1 MVELI
6 AMNGDLQA
14 QGVVDVYSSLIWERR
29 FYESGYME
37 LHAPATDNNI
47 KLLKQKNVLLKE
59 GAEESAVIEYVRT
72 ATGESGEEIIVVG
85 YFLSRLLYGHV
96 VKGKYSFS
104 GSAEEAMRQ
113 LVAETV
119 MNPEKD
125 DYIPQVKLGE
135 VKGIGAQVNCTIEFI
150 DLEAALGR
158 IAQLSGVGFI
168 LRAEPNSGELVF
180 ECFEGKDKSIEQTEN
195 PRVIFSEE
203 YDTLLS
209 SAEYTADRTVE
220 VNAVTARYSG
230 EYGEVNVFY
239 NPYGKTG
246 REKREICVTG
256 DCVTVKTDE
265 GVMLDVAATRAKLY
279 GLARE
284 QIKTATVNFSAA
296 VSFTGNLQYKNS
308 YNLGDIV
315 TCEWHGMPLN
325 RRIIKIT
332 EYYDANGTEIIPD
345 MGEPFPVGE

>member
-6 AMNGDLQA
+6 ALDGDLRA
-14 QGVVDVYSSLIWERR
+14 QGVIDVYSSLIWERR

-47 KLLKQKNVLLKE
+47 KLLKQGNVLLKE
-59 GAEESAVIEYVRT
+59 GAEESAVIEFLRT
-72 ATGESGEEIIVVG
+72 ATGESGEEITAVG

-96 VKGKYSFS
+96 VKNKYSFN
-104 GSAEEAMRQ
+104 GTAEEAMRR
-113 LVAETV
+113 LVADTV
-119 MNPEKD
+119 MNPETD

-135 VKGIGAQVNCTIEFI
+135 IKGIGAKADCSIEFT

-158 IAQLSGVGFI
+158 IAKLSGVGFM
-168 LRAEPNSGELVF
+168 LRAEPNSGALIF

-203 YDTLLS
+203 YDTVLS
-209 SAEYTADRTVE
+209 SAEYTADRTEE

-246 REKREICVTG
+246 REKREICVFG
-256 DCVTVKTDE
+256 DCVTRKTE
-265 GVMLDVAATRAKLY
+265 SGVVLDVAATRNKLFK
-279 GLARE
+279 LARE
-284 QIKTATVNFSAA
+284 QIKAAAVNFSAA
-296 VSFTGNLQYKNS
+296 VSFTGNLQYKSS

-325 RRIIKIT
+325 RRIVKIT

>member
-6 AMNGDLQA
+6 ALDPQLKP
-14 QGVVDVYSSLIWERR
+14 QGIVDVYSSMIWERR
-29 FYESGYME
+29 FYESGYFE

-47 KLLKQKNVLLKE
+47 GLLKQNNILMKE
-59 GAEESAVIEYVRT
+59 NAEESAVIEYVST
-72 ATGESGEEIIVVG
+72 SAGESGEEITAVG

-104 GSAEEAMRQ
+104 GSAEEAMRR
-113 LVAETV
+113 LVADTV
-119 MNPEKD
+119 MNAETD

-135 VKGIGAQVNCTIEFI
+135 IKEIGAKADCSIEFI

-158 IAQLSGVGFI
+158 IAKLSGVGFI
-168 LRAEPNSGELVF
+168 LRAEPNSGELIF
-180 ECFEGKDKSIEQTEN
+180 ECFEGKDKSIEQSEN

-203 YDTLLS
+203 YDTVLS
-209 SAEYTADRTVE
+209 SAEYTADRTEE

-246 REKREICVTG
+246 REKREICVFG
-256 DCVTVKTDE
+256 DCVTRKTE
-265 GVMLDVAATRAKLY
+265 SGVVLDVPATKNKLMK
-279 GLARE
+279 LARE
-284 QIKTATVNFSAA
+284 QIKAAAVNFSAA

-315 TCEWHGMPLN
+315 TCEWHKMPLN

-332 EYYDANGTEIIPD
+332 EYYDANGTEIIPE
-345 MGEPFPVGE
+345 MGEPFPIGK

>member
-6 AMNGDLQA
+6 ALDGDLRA
-14 QGVVDVYSSLIWERR
+14 QGVIDVYSSLIWERR

-37 LHAPATDNNI
+37 LHASATDNNI
-47 KLLKQKNVLLKE
+47 NLLKQNNILMKE
-59 GAEESAVIEYVRT
+59 SAEESAVIEYVST
-72 ATGESGEEIIVVG
+72 AAGESGEEITAVG
-85 YFLSRLLYGHV
+85 YFLSRLLFGHI
-96 VKGKYSFS
+96 VKKKYKFN
-104 GSAEEAMRQ
+104 GSAEEAMRK

-119 MNPEKD
+119 MNPETD

-135 VKGIGAQVNCTIEFI
+135 LKGISAAVNCRIEYI

-158 IAQLSGVGFI
+158 IARLSGVGFI
-168 LRAEPNSGELVF
+168 LRAEPNSGELIF
-180 ECFEGKDKSIEQTEN
+180 ECFEGKDRSIAQMEN

-203 YDTLLS
+203 YDTVLS
-209 SAEYTADRTVE
+209 SAEYTADRTEE

-230 EYGEVNVFY
+230 EYGEVTVFY

-246 REKREICVTG
+246 REKREVCVYG
-256 DCVTVKTDE
+256 ECVTVNTKD
-265 GVMLDVAATRAKLY
+265 GVMLDEQATKVKLY
-279 GLARE
+279 ALAQE
-284 QIKTATVNFSAA
+284 QIKAPAVNFSAA

-325 RRIIKIT
+325 RRITKIT

-345 MGEPFPVGE
+345 MGEPFPDGE